1 MIRRVRDASPCSIN
15 LTRFNVLIFWL
26 LWWFRRLLLI
36 LFNALVCF
44 TARLNG
50 APDMIFFDIL
60 FDWQDSILLIER
72 PFGFYSSFDEKI
84 RSLGISLH
92 ARMFLFRLFLCL
104 GKIFCLV
111 GLSYY
116 VLLIL
121 LWRFLIKVV
130 AGDLKITGLVHFDHT
145 FAGYAPVVLLAL

>member
-1 MIRRVRDASPCSIN
+1 MIGRLRDAPPRTVN
-15 LTRFNVLIFWL
+15 FTRFNMFILWL
-26 LWWFRRLLLI
+26 FWWFRRLLLI
-36 LFNALVCF
+36 FFNTLVCF
-44 TARLNG
+44 TAWLNG
-50 APDMIFFDIL
+50 ASNMIFFDIL
-60 FDWQDSILLIER
+60 FDWKKGVLIIER
-72 PFGFYSSFDEKI
+72 SFSFYSSFDEKI

-92 ARMFLFRLFLCL
+92 AWMFLFRLFLCL

-121 LWRFLIKVV
+121 FWRFLIKVV
-130 AGDLKITGLVHFDHT
+130 AGDLKIAGLVHFDHA

>member
-1 MIRRVRDASPCSIN
+1 MIRRVRNASPCSIN
-15 LTRFNVLIFWL
+15 FARFDMLIFWL
-26 LWWFRRLLLI
+26 LWWFGRLLLI
-36 LFNALVCF
+36 LFNALVCL
-44 TARLNG
+44 TSRLDG
-50 APDMIFFDIL
+50 ASGMIFFDIL
-60 FDWQDSILLIER
+60 FDWKGWILIVEWSLC
-72 PFGFYSSFDEKI
+72 FYSSFDEKI

-92 ARMFLFRLFLCL
+92 AWMFLFRLFLCL

-121 LWRFLIKVV
+121 FWRFWIQVV
-130 AGDLKITGLVHFDHT
+130 AGDLKIAGPVHFNHA